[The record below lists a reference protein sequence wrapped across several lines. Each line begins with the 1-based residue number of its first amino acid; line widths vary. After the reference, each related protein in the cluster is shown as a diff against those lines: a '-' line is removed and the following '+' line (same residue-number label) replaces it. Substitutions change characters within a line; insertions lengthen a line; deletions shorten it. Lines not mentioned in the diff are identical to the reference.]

1 MAASAR
7 LGSGLFGLALGLA
20 LLPRLG
26 LFAGF
31 AGANLAWPWQF
42 DYDEGVNLHAA
53 WALAHG
59 MDIYFAN
66 PPDRFLSAPYPP
78 LLYVLTAPLLWLGG
92 LGLPGPRL
100 LVFAATL
107 AIAALLAYLTRREG
121 LPWPGAL
128 ACGALWLALSPVII
142 WATLYKQDMV
152 ALACGLGGLALLG
165 AGDRL
170 PTARQES
177 VALTLFLLAFF
188 TKQSA
193 LAPAA
198 AGVAW
203 LFLRDWRAGLR
214 LAITLALLLLGGVI
228 ALLVLSGGG
237 FWDHAITYQTYPWLA
252 EFWRRLLGRLA
263 GEYWPLLLI
272 GGLVAGPLLGG
283 WLERL
288 GRAAQAWRVSGLRA
302 IAATITERGALVRVL
317 TVAGATDRATRDLTL
332 PLAVVYLGA
341 ATGSVMIQ
349 AGYAGANYNHL
360 LDLFPPLIWLA
371 GRGLAGW
378 TAPGRWAQVSALGVA
393 GLALVQAGVLWQPQP
408 LGLAGWYSTSYW
420 PSIARD
426 GEMQGRQKLVQ
437 AAVGD
442 IYSEDDTLLLLNGRQ
457 PVYDDPDTIATMGD
471 RGGWDERQLV
481 QDLRDRRFPLVL
493 LRHGAWRWSRAAGAA
508 FAAGYDLTFAGT
520 LDVYK
525 PKVYPDGPARR
536 FDCDLGH
543 PAELRL
549 LGASLSP
556 GAGQAGV
563 SAGSD
568 LKIALDW
575 QAVRAPGDYATFV
588 HLLDSAGKQ
597 VAGRDNPHSATGQP
611 TTAWSLDQPTRELTD
626 LPLPLGVA
634 PGLYHLIGGVYGT
647 AAGGFQAVPVACP
660 AAAQRVGDAVDLG
673 AVRVR

>member
-1 MAASAR
+1 MGIRAQRAGGL
-7 LGSGLFGLALGLA
+7 LGGLLGVL
-20 LLPRLG
+20 LLPRLA

-31 AGANLAWPWQF
+31 TGANLAWPWQF

-59 MDIYFAN
+59 TAIYRAN
-66 PPDRFLSAPYPP
+66 PPDHFLSAPYPP
-78 LLYVLTAPLLWLGG
+78 VLYILSAPLLWLGG
-92 LGLPGPRL
+92 LGLTGPRL
-100 LVFAATL
+100 LVLAATL
-107 AIAALLAYLTRREG
+107 AVAAILAGLTRREG
-121 LPWPGAL
+121 LPWLGAL
-128 ACGALWLALSPVII
+128 ACGALWLAVSPVII

-152 ALACGLGGLALLG
+152 ALACGLGGLAVLG

-170 PTARQES
+170 PTRRQER
-177 VALTLFLLAFF
+177 VALALFALAFF

-203 LFLRDWRAGLR
+203 LLLRDRRAGLR
-214 LAITLALLLLGGVI
+214 VGGMLAAGLAAGIVVLL
-228 ALLVLSGGG
+228 ALSGGG
-237 FWDHAITYQTYPWLA
+237 FWDHAIVYQTYPWLA
-252 EFWRRLLGRLA
+252 EFWRRLVSRLA
-263 GEYWPLLLI
+263 GEYWPLLI
-272 GGLVAGPLLGG
+272 SGALVAGPPLGA
-283 WLERL
+283 WL
-288 GRAAQAWRVSGLRA
+288 GRLAQTASRRAWPTPG
-302 IAATITERGALVRVL
+302 
-317 TVAGATDRATRDLTL
+317 L

-349 AGYAGANYNHL
+349 AGYSGANYNHL
-360 LDLFPPLIWLA
+360 LDLFPPLIWLT

-378 TAPGRWAQVSALGVA
+378 AAPERRGWLPALAVA
-393 GLALVQAGVLWQPQP
+393 GLALGQALWLWQPQP

-420 PSIARD
+420 PSAARA
-426 GEMQGRQKLVQ
+426 GEMQGRQTLLR

-442 IYSEDDTLLLLNGRQ
+442 LYSEDATLLLLNGRL

-508 FAAGYDLTFAGT
+508 FAAGYDLTFGGT
-520 LDVYK
+520 LDVYR
-525 PKVYPDGPARR
+525 PKVYPATPALRL
-536 FDCDLGH
+536 DCDLGR
-543 PAELRL
+543 PAALRL

-563 SAGSD
+563 AAGSD

-575 QAVRAPGDYATFV
+575 QAISAPGDYATFV
-588 HLLDSAGKQ
+588 HLLDVAGKQ

-611 TTAWSLDQPTRELTD
+611 TTAWALDKPTRELTD
-626 LPLPLGVA
+626 LPLPAGLA
-634 PGLYHLIGGVYGT
+634 PGLYRLIGGVYGT
-647 AAGGFQAVPVACP
+647 AGGGFQAVPVACP
-660 AAAQRVGDAVDLG
+660 DAARRVGAAVDLG
-673 AVRVR
+673 PVRVR

>member
-1 MAASAR
+1 MAARAR
-7 LGSGLFGLALGLA
+7 RVSGLLGVALGLA

-59 MDIYFAN
+59 TNIYLAN

-92 LGLPGPRL
+92 LGLAGPRALVL
-100 LVFAATL
+100 LATL
-107 AIAALLAYLTRREG
+107 AVAALLAYLTRREG

-142 WATLYKQDMV
+142 WATLYKQDML
-152 ALACGLGGLALLG
+152 ALACGLGGLAVLG

-177 VALTLFLLAFF
+177 LALTLFALAFF

-203 LFLRDWRAGLR
+203 LVLRDWRAGLR
-214 LAITLALLLLGGVI
+214 LGATLLVLLLGGFI
-228 ALLVLSGGG
+228 LLLVLSARG
-237 FWDHAITYQTYPWLA
+237 FWDHAIVYQTYPWLT
-252 EFWRRLLGRLA
+252 EFWRRLMGRLA

-272 GGLVAGPLLGG
+272 GALVAGPLLGG
-283 WLERL
+283 WLGRL
-288 GRAAQAWRVSGLRA
+288 RRAARARAWQQL
-302 IAATITERGALVRVL
+302 
-317 TVAGATDRATRDLTL
+317 DL
-332 PLAVVYLGA
+332 PLVVVYLGA

-349 AGYAGANYNHL
+349 AGYSGANYNHL
-360 LDLFPPLIWLA
+360 LDLFPPLIWLV
-371 GRGLAGW
+371 GRGLAGL
-378 TAPGRWAQVSALGVA
+378 TAPVRWAQGVAVGVA
-393 GLALVQAGVLWQPQP
+393 GLALAQAAWLWQPQP

-420 PSIARD
+420 PSAARD
-426 GEMQGRQKLVQ
+426 GEMQGRQQLVQ

-442 IYSEDDTLLLLNGRQ
+442 IYSEDVTLLLLNGRQ

-471 RGGWDERQLV
+471 RSGWDERQLV
-481 QDLRDRRFPLVL
+481 QDLRDRRFPLIL
-493 LRHGAWRWSRAAGAA
+493 LRHGAWRWSQAAGVA
-508 FAAGYDLTFAGT
+508 FEAGYDLTFDGT
-520 LDVYK
+520 LNVYR
-525 PKVYPDGPARR
+525 PKIYPDAPARQL
-536 FDCDLGH
+536 DCDLGQ
-543 PAELRL
+543 PVELRL

-563 SAGSD
+563 PAGSD
-568 LKIALDW
+568 LQIALDW
-575 QAVRAPGDYATFV
+575 LVLRAPGDYATFV
-588 HLLDSAGKQ
+588 HLLDSSGKQ

-611 TTAWSLDQPTRELTD
+611 TSAWPFSVPTRELTD
-626 LPLPLGVA
+626 LPLPAGLA
-634 PGLYHLIGGVYGT
+634 PGLYRLIGGVYGT
-647 AAGGFQAVPVACP
+647 AGGGFQAVPVACP
-660 AAAQRVGDAVDLG
+660 DAARQVGDAVDLG